1 MNRDSNTAPML
12 PSVLFLCVENS
23 CRSQIAEAFAHRMGA
38 GVIHAISAGTEA
50 SGSVNPKAIASMA
63 RIGIDLT
70 SHRSKTIAALG
81 IARVDVAVSMGCGAA
96 CPAVAAGLREDW
108 GLPDPKHLDD
118 AGFDAVRDEI
128 GRRVRE
134 LVKRIAAARTEFP
147 A

>member
-1 MNRDSNTAPML
+1 MSGDQEAAPKL
-12 PSVLFLCVENS
+12 PTVLFLCVENS
-23 CRSQIAEAFAHRMGA
+23 CRSQMAEAFARQVGA

-50 SGSVNPKAIASMA
+50 SGIVNPKAIASMS

-70 SHRSKTIAALG
+70 THRSKMIAALG
-81 IARVDVAVSMGCGAA
+81 ISRVDVAVSMGCGAA
-96 CPAVAAGLREDW
+96 CPALAAGAREDW

-128 GRRVRE
+128 GRKVRK
-134 LVKRIAAARTEFP
+134 LVARMASENPRHP